1 MERKMSDITL
11 SSAQRFSLLSLQ
23 RTAELNSTTQGRLST
38 GRKVNNVTDD
48 AVAFFKNRA
57 LTERA
62 SEFELLRDDIDQT
75 IVSVNTTLQGLN
87 AIDTLVRQARGL
99 VDSAKSQSQ
108 TERARTK
115 TQFTTVMQ
123 QIFQLV
129 EDSSY
134 QGSNILNST
143 SSRLVVNF
151 GLRSASRL
159 QIDGVALNKT
169 VAGANTLF
177 TGANVFSGRGG
188 VVFSAVFT
196 AAGFSAIGSNNSA
209 VAIANNAV
217 NRIDDA
223 LSRVRTIV
231 AGYSNDVAI
240 LQARL
245 NFTDNYTGQLRE
257 GAENLVRAD
266 LNEEGANLIAL
277 QTRQQLGIQAL
288 SLAGQQQ
295 QAILSLF

>member
-1 MERKMSDITL
+1 MSDITL

-23 RTAELNSTTQGRLST
+23 RTDALNSTTQGRLST

-57 LTERA
+57 LSERA
-62 SEFELLRDDIDQT
+62 SEFELLREDIDQT

-99 VDSAKSQSQ
+99 VDAAKAQSQ
-108 TERARTK
+108 NERARTK
-115 TQFTTVMQ
+115 TQFTTVIQ

-159 QIDGVALNKT
+159 QIDGVDLNKT

-177 TGANVFSGRGG
+177 TNANVFSGQGG
-188 VVFSAVFT
+188 VVFSAIFT
-196 AAGFSAIGSNNSA
+196 AAGFSAIGSNNSG
-209 VAIANNAV
+209 VGIANSAV

-245 NFTDNYTGQLRE
+245 NFTDNYTDQLQE